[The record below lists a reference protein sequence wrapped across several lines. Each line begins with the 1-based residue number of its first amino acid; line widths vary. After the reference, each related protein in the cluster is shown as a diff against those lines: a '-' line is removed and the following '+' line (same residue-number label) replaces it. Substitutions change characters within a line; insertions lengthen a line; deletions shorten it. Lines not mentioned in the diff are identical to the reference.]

1 MENEG
6 EILDMFHYL
15 VEGVFL
21 VIGLSF
27 FSEYFTLYFTGH
39 FWGHWMHWQP
49 PLHNYLYTK
58 NCSKVIPPPHA
69 LSRYL

>member
-6 EILDMFHYL
+6 EILDMFRYL

-21 VIGLSF
+21 VIGLSS
-27 FSEYFTLYFTGH
+27 FSEYFTSYFTGP

-49 PLHNYLYTK
+49 PLHHYLYTK
-58 NCSKVIPPPHA
+58 NGSKVIPPPHA
-69 LSRYL
+69 FSRYL